1 VRKTIIRTG
10 LIAALGVAAGCSSGQ
25 SSAEP
30 GTTSVNV
37 TNFKAQLAVGVA
49 TFVDGSTGLN
59 VVATFRQPDGLS
71 GTLLN
76 TPTIVGPAAFRVPA
90 GMGGV
95 DGGTNHISA
104 SPQVPP
110 LATPTSTTLGTTGGV
125 FAYGLAPDNS
135 DTTGSSYNFVYD
147 GAFYDATGA
156 LMGADSG
163 GNPIEFRG
171 GPPAYPNV
179 LDGTYPSGFGGF
191 TEGFTEFDAPP
202 VAGTYTLSIVVP
214 AANAASTTIAATPGA
229 IANVAGSLGP
239 IAAAPAFVEDGNGG
253 GTATCAVPLNAK
265 ETLVDIT
272 DVTADAFFTAVVKG
286 GGAIAA
292 TFAPNI
298 GAYSGGVAGP
308 TLTSGDEYSV
318 SCIATNY
325 PAFEAGP
332 PGNLQQLPTIVGANG
347 QADISFSP
355 NLDATYGGAS
365 ANARKRAA
373 KKVRNTFNAAK

>member
-125 FAYGLAPDNS
+125 FAY
-135 DTTGSSYNFVYD
+135 
-147 GAFYDATGA
+147 GA